1 MKKTKVAKKIW
12 ILVVFSVFIAIA
24 MSFVSWL
31 IYAVFAESYRDIK
44 QQYYSVVSR
53 QVVEDIENSVKNGK
67 DIERFYGM
75 DKKLNNMLDLISTSA
90 IPVNTA
96 ITDSQGVILYTSYA
110 LSQQK
115 SDFDALVRGENTLA
129 NIRFDN
135 DNAAYRIVNQNGYD
149 VMIQPIYDTE
159 KAQIGSMVLF
169 YESEAVERELLPQK
183 QSSNYVTMVCAGSVI
198 FILLLYFILIPR
210 SITEDVENA
219 EENTLANY
227 EHKQRQNRFMF
238 VIPVVLIMAG
248 LMVQCFVSYN
258 FYQKRYRD
266 VMFEG
271 ATGISRYLGEII
283 DDLNSKGVP
292 YEKMNGLAEYLSTKV
307 KDSPLLWNVS
317 IVNVYADTSGILSHD
332 SEYNVSMPIGE
343 ISEQFENMHINVEI
357 SKEYIDN
364 KMINMLLVFV
374 VAFAV
379 AILMIYELLK
389 LPDSLFARM
398 SKTYSTSKAEQ
409 AKSVAPAVR
418 LGAFIAYT
426 GLYAAT
432 PFSAVLISHWNKSLF
447 GLSVSFLASVP
458 MTAELLA
465 TMLCSLLLLPVYKR
479 LNLKL
484 VFSVSALLSVAANI
498 VCFVV
503 GGPAELIV
511 CRFVSGIGFAGIK
524 YSLNSIVSQGSDSEA
539 TTTDNLAALNAG
551 LLGGITCGASLGA
564 IIASSISV
572 QTTYL
577 IAGVLMASF
586 ILLMLAL
593 SPWKLIAEN
602 TAVEESA
609 VKKSSSKKK
618 GGVFSLVFNFD
629 FLRYALLVA
638 VPLNFGLMFIVAFF
652 PGFVTSLGLP
662 EITTSY
668 GYLINGMI
676 GIYAGPKLLKALSQ
690 KIGRTACVFIT
701 LVLAAVSVL
710 ILNIDLPLIIVLVSV
725 GLLGLFDGFG
735 TPASS
740 DYYVNMPSVK
750 RVGVN
755 QGLAVLNVIGSII
768 QTFSP
773 ILYSVIL
780 AGGNVG
786 ITVLGIAF
794 GVCAFLF
801 AVTSGISAKKREKQT
816 N

>member
-1 MKKTKVAKKIW
+1 MKKSRVGKKIW

-44 QQYYSVVSR
+44 QQYYYVVSK

-67 DIERFYGM
+67 EIERFYGM
-75 DKKLNNMLDLISTSA
+75 DKKLNNMLDLISTSS

-96 ITDSQGVILYTSYA
+96 ITDANGSILYTSYA
-110 LSQQK
+110 LSDK
-115 SDFDALVRGENTLA
+115 KAEYDALVYGENTIA
-129 NIRFDN
+129 NINFEGDN
-135 DNAAYRIVNQNGYD
+135 SAYRIVNQSSYD
-149 VMIQPIYDTE
+149 VMIEPVLNPDG
-159 KAQIGSMVLF
+159 AQIGSMVLF
-169 YESEAVERELLPQK
+169 YETEAVERELLPQR
-183 QSSNYVTMVCAGSVI
+183 QSSNFVTLICAGSVI
-198 FILLLYFILIPR
+198 FILLLYFIFIPR
-210 SITEDVENA
+210 SITEDSENA
-219 EENTLANY
+219 DDKSLEYY

-271 ATGISRYLGEII
+271 ATGISKYIGEII
-283 DDLNSKGVP
+283 DDLNCKGVP

-307 KDSPLLWNVS
+307 TDSPLLWNVS
-317 IVNVYADTSGILSHD
+317 IVKVYADTSGILSHD

-343 ISEQFENMHINVEI
+343 ISEQFENMHINIEI
-357 SKEYIDN
+357 SKEYIDS
-364 KMINMLLVFV
+364 KMINMLLVFA

-398 SKTYSTSKAEQ
+398 SRTYKTSRTEQ
-409 AKSVAPAVR
+409 ARSVAPAVR
-418 LGAFIAYT
+418 LGTFIAYT

-479 LNLKL
+479 INLKA
-484 VFSVSALLSVAANI
+484 VFSFSALLSVAANI
-498 VCFVV
+498 ACFMV
-503 GGPAELIV
+503 GGPAELII
-511 CRFVSGIGFAGIK
+511 CRFISGIGFAGIK
-524 YSLNSIVSQGSDSEA
+524 YSLNTIVSEGSDSDE

-564 IIASSISV
+564 IIASSVSV

-577 IAGVLMASF
+577 IAGVLLAAF
-586 ILLMLAL
+586 VVLTIAL

-602 TAVEESA
+602 NAAEQAT
-609 VKKSSSKKK
+609 VKAEKKK
-618 GGVFSLVFNFD
+618 GGVLSLVFSLD

-701 LVLAAVSVL
+701 LLLAAVSVL
-710 ILNIDLPLIIVLVSV
+710 ILNIDLPLIIVLISV

-735 TPASS
+735 TPATS

-750 RVGVN
+750 KVGVN
-755 QGLAVLNVIGSII
+755 QGLAVLSVIGSII

-773 ILYSVIL
+773 IVYSVIISSGVL
-780 AGGNVG
+780 GVN
-786 ITVLGIAF
+786 VLGIAF

-801 AVTSGISAKKREKQT
+801 VVTSMIGAKKHEKQT

>member
-1 MKKTKVAKKIW
+1 MSKIKVGKKIW
-12 ILVVFSVFIAIA
+12 ILVVFAVFIAIA

-67 DIERFYGM
+67 DIEHFYGM
-75 DKKLNNMLDLISTSA
+75 DKKLNNMLDLISTDS

-96 ITDSQGVILYTSYA
+96 ITDSDGGILYTSYA
-110 LSQQK
+110 TSEQK
-115 SDFDALVRGENTLA
+115 SSFDALVNGENTLA
-129 NIRFDN
+129 NISFDSEN
-135 DNAAYRIVNQNGYD
+135 TSYRIVSQNGYD
-149 VMIQPIYDTE
+149 VMIQPVFDPDG
-159 KAQIGSMVLF
+159 AQIGSMMLF

-183 QSSNYVTMVCAGSVI
+183 QSSNFVTLICAGSVI
-198 FILLLYFILIPR
+198 FILLLYFVLIPR
-210 SITEDVENA
+210 SITEDDENG
-219 EENTLANY
+219 EENSIAVF
-227 EHKQRQNRFMF
+227 EHKQRQNKFMF

-258 FYQKRYRD
+258 FYQKRYRE

-271 ATGISRYLGEII
+271 ATGISKYIGEIV

-292 YEKMNGLAEYLSTKV
+292 YEKMAGLAEYLSAKV
-307 KDSPLLWNVS
+307 NDSPLLWNVS
-317 IVNVYADTSGILSHD
+317 VVKVYADTSDVLNHD

-343 ISEQFENMHINVEI
+343 LSEMFDNMHINIEI
-357 SKEYIDN
+357 SKEYIDS
-364 KMINMLLVFV
+364 KMISMLLVFA

-389 LPDSLFARM
+389 LPDSLFVRM
-398 SKTYSTSKAEQ
+398 SKSYKTSKTEQ

-465 TMLCSLLLLPVYKR
+465 TMLCSLLLLPVFKKV
-479 LNLKL
+479 NLKL
-484 VFSVSALLSVAANI
+484 VFTVSALLSVAANI
-498 VCFVV
+498 ACFMV

-511 CRFVSGIGFAGIK
+511 CRFISGIGFAGIK
-524 YSLNSIVSQGSDSEA
+524 YSLNSIVAQGSDSDA

-564 IIASSISV
+564 IIASSVSV

-577 IAGVLMASF
+577 IAGVLIAAF
-586 ILLMLAL
+586 VLLTLVL

-602 TAVEESA
+602 SALEAAA
-609 VKKSSSKKK
+609 VKDKSKKK
-618 GGVFSLVFNFD
+618 GGAFSLIFSFD
-629 FLRYALLVA
+629 FLRYVMLVA

-676 GIYAGPKLLKALSQ
+676 GIYAGPKLLKALSG
-690 KIGRTACVFIT
+690 KIGRGACVFIT
-701 LVLAAVSVL
+701 LALAAISVL
-710 ILNIDLPLIIVLVSV
+710 ILNIDSPLVIVLVSV

-735 TPASS
+735 TPATS
-740 DYYVNMPSVK
+740 DYYVNMPSV
-750 RVGVN
+750 RGVGVN
-755 QGLAVLNVIGSII
+755 QGLAVLSVIGSIV

-773 ILYSVIL
+773 IVYSVIL
-780 AGGNVG
+780 ASGAAGMN
-786 ITVLGIAF
+786 ILGISF
-794 GVCAFLF
+794 GICALLF
-801 AVTSGISAKKREKQT
+801 DITAGVAAKKSQKQT

>member
-1 MKKTKVAKKIW
+1 MNNKKVGKKIW

-44 QQYYSVVSR
+44 QQYYYVVSN

-67 DIERFYGM
+67 EIERFYGM
-75 DKKLNNMLDLISTSA
+75 DKKLNNMLDLISTSS
-90 IPVNTA
+90 IPVQTA
-96 ITDSQGVILYTSYA
+96 ITDKDGGILYTSYA
-110 LSQQK
+110 LNEK
-115 SDFDALVRGENTLA
+115 KAEFDALVRGENTAA
-129 NIRFDN
+129 NIKFEGDN
-135 DNAAYRIVNQNGYD
+135 SAYRIVSQNDYD
-149 VMIQPIYDTE
+149 VMIQPVLDPDG
-159 KAQIGSMVLF
+159 AQIGSMVLF
-169 YESEAVERELLPQK
+169 YESEAVERELLPQR
-183 QSSNYVTMVCAGSVI
+183 QSSNFVTMVCAGSVI

-210 SITEDVENA
+210 SITEDSENS
-219 EENTLANY
+219 EENSLERY

-271 ATGISRYLGEII
+271 ATGISKYIGEII
-283 DDLNSKGVP
+283 DDLNTKGVP
-292 YEKMNGLAEYLSTKV
+292 YEKMNGLAEYLSGKV
-307 KDSPLLWNVS
+307 NDSPLLWNVS
-317 IVNVYADTSGILSHD
+317 IVKVYADTSGILSHD

-343 ISEQFENMHINVEI
+343 ISDTFENMHINIEI
-357 SKEYIDN
+357 SKEYIDS

-398 SKTYSTSKAEQ
+398 SKTYKTSKTEQ
-409 AKSVAPAVR
+409 ARSVAPAVR

-432 PFSAVLISHWNKSLF
+432 PFSAVLISQWNKSLF

-498 VCFVV
+498 ACFMV

-511 CRFVSGIGFAGIK
+511 CRFISGIGFAGIK

-564 IIASSISV
+564 IIASSVSV

-586 ILLMLAL
+586 VLLMLAL

-602 TAVEESA
+602 SAVEEAA
-609 VKKSSSKKK
+609 VKGEKKKK
-618 GGVFSLVFNFD
+618 GGVFSLVFSFD

-701 LVLAAVSVL
+701 LLLAAVSVL

-750 RVGVN
+750 KVGVN
-755 QGLAVLNVIGSII
+755 QGLAVLSVIGSII

-780 AGGNVG
+780 SNGIAGMN
-786 ITVLGIAF
+786 ILGIAF

-801 AVTSGISAKKREKQT
+801 IVTARIGAKQRENQT